1 MAWFGLPLM
10 SAKPTGLF
18 INTLS
23 MLSATLKN
31 FRNRRLDIRLALPIL
46 LLATLLAPVG
56 AYIGKFLP
64 HRMILVIFM
73 VFLVYSG
80 TMMLFFSPEHSG
92 ESGGRI
98 YIGIAVG
105 AFAGFLGG
113 LLGVGGGALLSPV
126 LILLGYEPKKV
137 ASTTALVVFFSS
149 LSGFLAYWR
158 LGTLDPKLLLWV
170 SLPAVLGGWT
180 GTYIM
185 HHKISSN
192 QMKKIIG
199 VIMYIIAL
207 KMLLVALA

>member
-1 MAWFGLPLM
+1 M

-23 MLSATLKN
+23 MFSATLKN
-31 FRNRRLDIRLALPIL
+31 IRGKRLDIGLAVPIL
-46 LLATLLAPVG
+46 LSATLLAPVG
-56 AYIGKFLP
+56 AYTGKFLP
-64 HRMILVIFM
+64 HRAVLMIFIA
-73 VFLVYSG
+73 FLVYSG
-80 TMMLFFSPEHSG
+80 TTMLFFSPGATNEVSG
-92 ESGGRI
+92 RK
-98 YIGIAVG
+98 YIGVAVG

-113 LLGVGGGALLSPV
+113 LLGVGGGAIMSPA

-158 LGTLDPKLLLWV
+158 LGTLNPQLLLWV
-170 SLPAVLGGWT
+170 SLPAVLGGWI
-180 GTYIM
+180 GTHIM
-185 HHKISSN
+185 HHKISSG

-207 KMLLVALA
+207 KTLLVALG